1 MEDGGK
7 GESAVR
13 FHIILKND
21 MEMET
26 FLKDGALAPEAHA
39 LKTEASVSTSQNYT

>member
-1 MEDGGK
+1 MEERENQQCG
-7 GESAVR
+7 
-13 FHIILKND
+13 LKND

-26 FLKDGALAPEAHA
+26 FLKDGALAPEAQA